1 MEIMMKKTES
11 GRIRKIKQA
20 AACALTLAFL
30 LSACGMAKN
39 SQTVSQ
45 SSYDAGAGQENYA
58 SYREDGGEYEA
69 AREEGASVSA
79 GNGSRCGRGTCIS
92 SRKKSPTDTRQI
104 PRIPGKRSG

>member
-1 MEIMMKKTES
+1 MYRSATDSPDGRDEPLPRTAERSGMEIMMKKTES

-39 SQTVSQ
+39 SQTASQ

-58 SYREDGGEYEA
+58 SYREDGGEY
-69 AREEGASVSA
+69 
-79 GNGSRCGRGTCIS
+79 
-92 SRKKSPTDTRQI
+92 
-104 PRIPGKRSG
+104 